1 MSLSGLKDIDREIL
15 KYVNDEELLKVCS
28 LDKKTWKETC
38 DDNFLK
44 RRVSKYLEI
53 AKYKFEKES
62 WKKFFARFIYYRSEL
77 LKRNFI
83 YTSGDFAKKYDS
95 IRNYRKESLFIL
107 AAEDGDLEL
116 VKYAVIKEN
125 ANIHTSNGYA
135 LRFASQQGY
144 YDICKW
150 LIDQGVDIH
159 ADNEASLNS
168 ACNAGHLEIVKL
180 LVAAGADLH
189 IDHDFALRSAADGR
203 HFDIVK
209 YLVEK
214 GANVQASDNLALTVA
229 CKRNHFEMVK
239 YLIQVGA
246 IPTNRALTYAFS
258 LENPEIYDY
267 LMQIEIFYFLC

>member
-159 ADNEASLNS
+159 ADNEAALNDS
-168 ACNAGHLEIVKL
+168 CHSGQLEIVKL
-180 LVAAGADLH
+180 LVTSGADIH
-189 IDHDFALRSAADGR
+189 ICQDFVLRSAAYAG
-203 HFDIVK
+203 HFDVVK

-214 GANVQASDNLALTVA
+214 GANVNAADNLALTVA
-229 CKRNHFEMVK
+229 CKRDHFEMVK
-239 YLIQVGA
+239 YLIKAGA
-246 IPTNRALTYAFS
+246 SISKQSLTYAFS
-258 LENPEIYDY
+258 LENPEIYNY
-267 LMQIEIFYFLC
+267 LMQN